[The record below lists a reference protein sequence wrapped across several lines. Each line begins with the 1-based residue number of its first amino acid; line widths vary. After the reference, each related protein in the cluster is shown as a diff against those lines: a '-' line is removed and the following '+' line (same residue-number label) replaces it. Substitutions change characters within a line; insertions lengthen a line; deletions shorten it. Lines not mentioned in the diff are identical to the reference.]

1 MASTD
6 AIATTLPMRARVR
19 RRARAAA
26 PVLVAIGLVAA
37 LGELLP
43 VSEAL
48 IVENATGVALFAVA
62 TNVLLGFGGLVSF
75 SQAAFYGSGAYL
87 VTLSSRHW
95 HWSFWLAFALAP
107 FLGAALA
114 LPIGL
119 IALRTRN
126 LYFALLTLAFSQLF
140 FVLAEKQYRF
150 TGGDDGAFVRSW
162 ATQPRH
168 GFLFV
173 LGVTSI
179 SCLALWWLVS
189 SPFGLV
195 LRAIRENR
203 ERMEALGINVYA
215 HQLAA
220 FMVSGA
226 FCALA
231 GTLFV
236 VYSQTSY
243 PTLLEWTTSGQPVI
257 MAVIGGMFSFLGPA
271 VGAFVYTLGHHYLI
285 QHTTH
290 WQLILGLVLLVIVLL
305 RPDGLA
311 GLAQARPWR
320 RWQVRR

>member
-1 MASTD
+1 MAALDT
-6 AIATTLPMRARVR
+6 AGAGLRRRASLA

-26 PVLVAIGLVAA
+26 PALAAVGILAA

-43 VSEAL
+43 VSQAL
-48 IVENATGVALFAVA
+48 IVENAVGVALFAVA
-62 TNVLLGFGGLVSF
+62 TNLLLGFGGLVSF

-87 VTLSSRHW
+87 VTLGWRHW

-107 FLGAALA
+107 LLGAALA
-114 LPIGL
+114 VPIGL

-140 FVLAEKQYRF
+140 FVLAEKQYKF
-150 TGGDDGAFVRSW
+150 TGGDDGAFVKFW
-162 ATQPRH
+162 ATQPRN

-173 LGVTSI
+173 LAVTSI
-179 SCLALWWLVS
+179 SCLLLWGLVR

-215 HQLAA
+215 HQLVA
-220 FMVSGA
+220 FMISGA
-226 FCALA
+226 FCSLA

-243 PTLLEWTTSGQPVI
+243 PALLEWTTSGQPVI

-290 WQLILGLVLLVIVLL
+290 WQLILGAVLLAIVLL

-311 GLAQARPWR
+311 GLARARPWR
-320 RWQVRR
+320 RWGRR